1 MKHEL
6 PKCGSDQMIQDL
18 VRMANDANI
27 KDPEFMKELEE
38 YNCNLTNCQETKWT
52 VSSWQRAVLG
62 GSDHDNV
69 TKIILNFPSSSKVLS
84 VKSIFKNLTSIENIL
99 EGIDN

>member
-6 PKCGSDQMIQDL
+6 PKCGSDQMIKHL

-69 TKIILNFPSSSKVLS
+69 TKVILNFPSSSKVC
-84 VKSIFKNLTSIENIL
+84 IFSQ
-99 EGIDN
+99 IDFQELFFISTYS